1 MPSANRPGVRV
12 PFGAPNTVGIAQL
25 VRAPDC
31 GSGGRRFESDYPPPY
46 KKKGILPFFH
56 ICLNMEFLFVEQY
69 NRILGCRQVVRQRTL
84 TPSFRWSESSQPSQ
98 RKRPG
103 ASFRSGPFTFKRSIT
118 RREKKRL
125 KYPLRLFSGCFRLKG
140 PPCLN
145 WQGGPFYWAGIRRSL
160 ALLVILPPM
169 ESRPISSGCKGH

>member
-1 MPSANRPGVRV
+1 MVD
-12 PFGAPNTVGIAQL
+12 IAQL

-31 GSGGRRFESDYPPPY
+31 GSGGRRFESDYPPHI
-46 KKKGILPFFH
+46 KRKGILPFFH

-103 ASFRSGPFTFKRSIT
+103 ASFRSGPFYIQAQHYASGK
-118 RREKKRL
+118 EKIKV
-125 KYPLRLFSGCFRLKG
+125 PSPAFSGCFRLTKKVHPALTG
-140 PPCLN
+140 RMDLFI
-145 WQGGPFYWAGIRRSL
+145 GRGSGRSL
-160 ALLVILPPM
+160 LRFL
-169 ESRPISSGCKGH
+169 